1 MVHRLYTTCPYC
13 TSGEEFRVINN
24 GNTGTEMYSASCPVC
39 KLEFHVEITFSLNMR
54 VQRKHK
60 AYTNK

>member
-1 MVHRLYTTCPYC
+1 MVHTLYTRCPYC
-13 TSGEEFRVINN
+13 TSGEDFRVINR
-24 GNTGTEMYSASCPVC
+24 GKLGTEMYAATCPVC

-60 AYTNK
+60 AYSDQ